1 MKTKY
6 TVLTNNEDIFINVQP
21 SFDAMHGFY
30 KKTLNERIK
39 IMADICNLNKND
51 IVTLTTPDP
60 SQYDSMVENV
70 IGSFTLP
77 MGVATNFKINNKDYL
92 VPMVTEEPSIIAAA
106 SSGAK
111 SAVSISATSSAPH
124 VTGQIQIIDP
134 CHDAKTM
141 VGKHMGD
148 ITDLADKFMSKHME
162 ITNITYEDLDAIPTM
177 AKMEIVMNT
186 GDAMGANAVNTVC
199 EGLAPLIEK
208 ITGGRILL
216 RILSN
221 ANPRMARASAF
232 FDVDES
238 VAKDIILAYK
248 FALADPKRAVT
259 HNKGIMNGIISVAN
273 ATGQDTRAIESA
285 SHMHAC
291 KDGRYGP
298 LSKWTMQNGRLHGEL
313 HMPLAVGVVGGMTR
327 HHDTATVA
335 LKMLEN
341 PDAGRLTEIMVS
353 VGLCQNFSALRALCT
368 DGIQKGHMKLHS
380 RRQQH

>member
-1 MKTKY
+1 M
-6 TVLTNNEDIFINVQP
+6 VLMNNEE
-21 SFDAMHGFY
+21 FDTMHGFY
-30 KKTLNERIK
+30 KKTPSERIK
-39 IMADICNLNKND
+39 IITTKCNLNKND
-51 IVTLTTPDP
+51 VKILNAHNPA
-60 SQYDSMVENV
+60 QYESLIENV
-70 IGSFTLP
+70 IGTFTLP

-111 SAVSISATSSAPH
+111 SAVNISATSSASH

-134 CHDAKTM
+134 HRDAKIM
-141 VGKHMGD
+141 IKNHMED
-148 ITDLADKFMSKHME
+148 ITDMADRFVSKHMQ
-162 ITNITYEDLDAIPTM
+162 IIDITYKDLDIIPTM
-177 AKMEIVMNT
+177 AKIEIVMDT

-221 ANPRMARASAF
+221 INPRT
-232 FDVDES
+232 VS
-238 VAKDIILAYK
+238 VEAIFNVKSQIAQDIILAYK

-259 HNKGIMNGIISVAN
+259 HNKGIMNGIIAVAN

-285 SHMHAC
+285 AHMHAC
-291 KDGRYGP
+291 QDGKYGP
-298 LSKWTMQNGRLHGEL
+298 LSKWTMRGDGLLHGEL
-313 HMPLAVGVVGGMTR
+313 TIPVAVGVVGGMTR
-327 HHDTATVA
+327 HHDTATVS
-335 LKMLEN
+335 LKMLGN
-341 PDAGRLTEIMVS
+341 PDAGTLAEIMAS

-380 RRQQH
+380 SRQQYKI